1 MVLATIVL
9 RLFAFVHDHFLST
22 HKVLQLY
29 DAQAPA
35 RSNRDARRRRRTAT
49 RRTRRRLGR
58 RRMGRR
64 PWRRTRRRRHLGF
77 EGPSRCDLGL
87 HRAPMARG
95 DWSLAR
101 QRPSWRGSLVGYP
114 SPPNTCDQRL
124 IGAGHSRTRLTVPAR
139 LLPRCRYSRPHH
151 RSRDASIVPIAGAAR
166 ALRHDRSPA
175 TARRSDGPIV
185 ANHASGRGADERS
198 RGEALVPQRTVQCVF
213 RSLAIGRRTLG
224 HAISRTESVSA
235 PFATPP
241 DIAGRSPRPCMTSHL
256 RSGAALR
263 STPNSG
269 RKPGRAGCRRGVCG
283 ARPRAT
289 SGSGR
294 HCRCRRTDAS
304 ARHRQPSRLVANAIA
319 SGETA
324 DLTKAIGACEVADC
338 DAGAAGRVE
347 RFVRLPMPSSRSRP
361 GLVHAVTKESVRV
374 SGSSIC
380 AWLASS
386 SCRLV
391 LYTLRQRVR

>member
-9 RLFAFVHDHFLST
+9 GLFAFVHDHFLST

-35 RSNRDARRRRRTAT
+35 RSNRDARRRRRTWRT

-64 PWRRTRRRRHLGF
+64 PWRRTRRRRQLGF
-77 EGPSRCDLGL
+77 EGPSRCDRGL

-151 RSRDASIVPIAGAAR
+151 RSREASIVPIAGAAR

-185 ANHASGRGADERS
+185 ANHSSGRGADERS
-198 RGEALVPQRTVQCVF
+198 RGEA
-213 RSLAIGRRTLG
+213 S
-224 HAISRTESVSA
+224 SRNGQSNVSSV
-235 PFATPP
+235 
-241 DIAGRSPRPCMTSHL
+241 
-256 RSGAALR
+256 ALR
-263 STPNSG
+263 S
-269 RKPGRAGCRRGVCG
+269 AG
-283 ARPRAT
+283 ARSATRFLVRRA
-289 SGSGR
+289 SVHHSR
-294 HCRCRRTDAS
+294 PRRTSLDAHPDP
-304 ARHRQPSRLVANAIA
+304 A
-319 SGETA
+319 
-324 DLTKAIGACEVADC
+324 
-338 DAGAAGRVE
+338 
-347 RFVRLPMPSSRSRP
+347 
-361 GLVHAVTKESVRV
+361 
-374 SGSSIC
+374 
-380 AWLASS
+380 
-386 SCRLV
+386 
-391 LYTLRQRVR
+391 